1 MDIGRR
7 IREVRE
13 EVGMAGA
20 VLARRAGVSKNHLYM
35 IEHGDRT
42 PSVALLESIARELK
56 VEPASSKV
64 SGTLPCR
71 RPSLVPCAPVILRG
85 EKPVWA
91 RCLGRASSPRRSGG

>member
-13 EVGMAGA
+13 ELGMPGT

-42 PSVALLESIARELK
+42 PSVALLENIARELK
-56 VEPASSKV
+56 VEPAA
-64 SGTLPCR
+64 LLREP
-71 RPSLVPCAPVILRG
+71 VPLREAPQAGQPIPPNR
-85 EKPVWA
+85 
-91 RCLGRASSPRRSGG
+91 

>member
-1 MDIGRR
+1 LSGSPPALGNTLFWVGHMLPAGRMLFR

-56 VEPASSKV
+56 VEPADLLREPV
-64 SGTLPCR
+64 PLEEAPPAGQPLPPNR
-71 RPSLVPCAPVILRG
+71 
-85 EKPVWA
+85 
-91 RCLGRASSPRRSGG
+91 